1 MQASV
6 GMHSQ
11 GTEVEALKQLR
22 EILLVFKSGP
32 ACGLCCLLAFHFQTG
47 CWLLLFFPSLCGCD
61 KYSTKFVVEHA
72 DLLVCLQ
79 PFTNS

>member
-32 ACGLCCLLAFHFQTG
+32 ACGLCCLLAFLIFKLDVGYCSSFPLCVIVTNSPQN
-47 CWLLLFFPSLCGCD
+47 LLLNMLTC
-61 KYSTKFVVEHA
+61 
-72 DLLVCLQ
+72 
-79 PFTNS
+79 

>member
-32 ACGLCCLLAFHFQTG
+32 ACLLSVSFPIFKLDVGYCSSFPLCVIVTNIPQN
-47 CWLLLFFPSLCGCD
+47 LLLNMLTC
-61 KYSTKFVVEHA
+61 
-72 DLLVCLQ
+72 
-79 PFTNS
+79 